1 MSAPKSVVKVN
12 KNGVTYTS
20 NVAWCEWTIKE
31 LSRAALR
38 DVAKFVTKRFRENY
52 YKVFKRKTGDA
63 GRATKYTVYA
73 SEKTIYPHVDIGL
86 KKGKVPGFYAYFQET
101 GTSKQKRLGILEK
114 TVQENI
120 QTIIEIESKYLTALE
135 DEAKALALIDSENDY
150 EGSADG
156 DE

>member
-1 MSAPKSVVKVN
+1 MSAPKSVVKI
-12 KNGVTYTS
+12 KKDGVTYTS

-52 YKVFKRKTGDA
+52 YKVFKRKTGNA
-63 GRATKYTVYA
+63 GRATKYTVYS

-86 KKGKVPGFYAYFQET
+86 KKGKVPGFYAYYQET

-114 TVQENI
+114 TVKENI
-120 QTIIEIESKYLTALE
+120 ATIVEIESKYLTGLE
-135 DEAKALALIDSENDY
+135 DEAKALALIDSEDDY
-150 EGSADG
+150 EGG
-156 DE
+156 GEE